1 MATSREKIELNC
13 SLFQVD
19 QSTNLDQRQTSN
31 FRPVLRVASR
41 RQFDRLSIPAQT
53 LITSAELLSGTTFKP
68 RTKKRA
74 QALES
79 LQSLARQIIGFGC

>member
-1 MATSREKIELNC
+1 MTTFRAKLIPNS
-13 SLFQVD
+13 SLFRDD
-19 QSTNLDQRQTSN
+19 QITNLDQRQTST

-74 QALES
+74 KALES
-79 LQSLARQIIGFGC
+79 VQALARSIIGFGC